1 MDLETPWWLLA
12 VSIISE
18 LTGCRISLKSMTPVT
33 STGKVVDPGRGSMS
47 LSPTVHTWQL
57 ALLTAGETAR
67 LFSSHLESDFYHTYQ
82 TPAPGVED
90 WLPHS
95 KISGSTIKFWWL
107 CHRLALVTLP
117 NASFS
122 TFHNVV
128 MTLFFHYTLTY
139 YGFYEEYSSACLLGG
154 WRPAWGTWQD
164 SVTKKKKA
172 CMVSHKFCLQLSL
185 ESNMSQN
192 GNNLKMVI
200 LAAEAW
206 QMPQDS

>member
-1 MDLETPWWLLA
+1 MGHGSGDTVMASRCQHHLRAHW
-12 VSIISE
+12 VGISP
-18 LTGCRISLKSMTPVT
+18 KSMTPVT
-33 STGKVVDPGRGSMS
+33 STGKVVDPRRGSMS

-57 ALLTAGETAR
+57 ALFTVGETAR

-107 CHRLALVTLP
+107 CHRLVLVTLP

-128 MTLFFHYTLTY
+128 MTFFFHYTLTY
-139 YGFYEEYSSACLLGG
+139 GFYEEYGSACLL
-154 WRPAWGTWQD
+154 AEDQLETHDKTLSQ
-164 SVTKKKKA
+164 KQKKA

-185 ESNMSQN
+185 ETNMSQN